1 MATGRQTL
9 YEVLGVSAHAK
20 THDIARAYQR
30 IRADMKKETTVPDPR
45 FAALAKM
52 AYETLSDSTRRAEY
66 DESIGLVA
74 TLVRKKRKFLGG
86 AAAVVVGMVVVFA
99 GYMLWQRPA
108 HAPTGERLSSVAEL
122 LQSVGPRVGRV
133 QGALVSGEIRDLG
146 LAVETGEGEMMLPCD
161 DIAPGMALGVV
172 EGTTTLRAELGRVL
186 DAQGLCALAVKG
198 VRDGAKPRTDVPP
211 PQEAL
216 QAIVLGPKGE
226 PQARQVSVAR
236 ALPDPKG
243 VAFALK
249 AAVALPNGT
258 PIFDAQERLVGQ
270 VLSPHPFGPGLVAA
284 IGAARIV
291 QAHGNAPTQVAKA
304 PPAATMSSPP
314 TAASP
319 VPASK
324 SGPAPSLPAAT
335 LPAPSSGRGLG
346 HKVGEGFTTLWK
358 EDDGDRSLAEVLDDV
373 TKGSVGLPLAYWT
386 RWEDGDKQLHSS
398 HCTVTGPQGTVADYD
413 QIPTEADEPGYWY
426 CALTRFVTELDDLR
440 VGEYTFTLFVD
451 GRQVAERSIRIE
463 RRIFTPGRLILLVLV
478 VGCGL
483 LLWLRRNRE
492 VVDEVDRVV

>member
-1 MATGRQTL
+1 M
-9 YEVLGVSAHAK
+9 
-20 THDIARAYQR
+20 
-30 IRADMKKETTVPDPR
+30 
-45 FAALAKM
+45 
-52 AYETLSDSTRRAEY
+52 
-66 DESIGLVA
+66 
-74 TLVRKKRKFLGG
+74 
-86 AAAVVVGMVVVFA
+86 
-99 GYMLWQRPA
+99 
-108 HAPTGERLSSVAEL
+108 
-122 LQSVGPRVGRV
+122 
-133 QGALVSGEIRDLG
+133 VSGEVRDLG

-161 DIAPGMALGVV
+161 GIAPGMALAVV

-198 VRDGAKPRTDVPP
+198 VRDGAKPRTDVPA

-270 VLSPHPFGPGLVAA
+270 VLSPHAHGPGLVAA

-291 QAHGNAPTQVAKA
+291 QAHGDAPMQVAKA
-304 PPAATMSSPP
+304 PSPPLTATASSAPPAAPPAPPSKSEPAPSIPAATFPP
-314 TAASP
+314 
-319 VPASK
+319 
-324 SGPAPSLPAAT
+324 PSR
-335 LPAPSSGRGLG
+335 SRGLG
-346 HKVGEGFTTLWK
+346 RKVGEGFTTLWK
-358 EDDGDRSLAEVLDDV
+358 EDEGDRSLAEVLDAV

-451 GRQVAERSIRIE
+451 GRQVAESSIRIE
-463 RRIFTPGRLILLVLV
+463 RRIFTPGRLILIVLA
-478 VGCGL
+478 VGGGL

-492 VVDEVDRVV
+492 VVNEVDRVV